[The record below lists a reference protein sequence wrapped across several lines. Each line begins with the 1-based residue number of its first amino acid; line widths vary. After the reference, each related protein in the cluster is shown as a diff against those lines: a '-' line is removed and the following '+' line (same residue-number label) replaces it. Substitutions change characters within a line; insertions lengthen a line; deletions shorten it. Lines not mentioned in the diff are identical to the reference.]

1 MHRSLLRLF
10 VGLARNATPL
20 ALLGFFVVAAGV
32 VAESIGVTVTGLAI
46 LAIGR
51 LTQIVQIGRYEKR
64 RHEAEVRTKYKGPSS
79 FRVDPN
85 IQNDGWWWS
94 PVGMW
99 AARLQGCPHVH
110 GAGVE
115 AGE

>member
-64 RHEAEVRTKYKGPSS
+64 RHEAEVRTKYKALVAEHWKLTPPST
-79 FRVDPN
+79 PE
-85 IQNDGWWWS
+85 
-94 PVGMW
+94 PVALPADAGQ
-99 AARLQGCPHVH
+99 ANARSKPQS
-110 GAGVE
+110 E
-115 AGE
+115 A